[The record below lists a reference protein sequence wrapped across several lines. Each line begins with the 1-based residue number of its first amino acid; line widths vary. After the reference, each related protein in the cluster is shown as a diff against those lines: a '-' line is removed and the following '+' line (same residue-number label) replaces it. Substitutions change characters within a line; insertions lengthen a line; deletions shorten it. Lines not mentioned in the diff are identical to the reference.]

1 MIGKEVNVGQ
11 NSAEWHEL
19 RRTRLTASEVST
31 VLANP
36 AKAVRDYI
44 AKSLGRQTF
53 KGNAATE
60 YGHEAEPLA
69 ADWFAKTAGVE
80 VRTVGFVIDHHDP
93 RMGCSPDRV
102 FLTPDHEERLLEIK
116 CPHSRD
122 IPTVYDRAHWE
133 QVQYQMGVTGI
144 HRATLLYWAPDQ
156 IPKAFVI
163 DFDKE
168 WWHDALK
175 QIKSFW
181 ALVDDVIDQEAFLD
195 AQSEPRS
202 DPEWVIAA
210 DAWAKANEALKDAQE
225 VEAEARRQL
234 IELSGNVPAEGGRAR
249 LTWVVRKGN
258 VNWQAVTLECGIP
271 TPIIEKHRGKE
282 TRYAKLEAL

>member
-1 MIGKEVNVGQ
+1 MIGKEVTVIQ

-19 RRTRLTASEVST
+19 RRTRLTASEIST

-44 AKSLGRQTF
+44 AKTLGRSTF

-69 ADWFAKTAGVE
+69 ADWFARTAGVE
-80 VRTVGFVIDHHDP
+80 VRPVGFVIDHHDP
-93 RMGCSPDRV
+93 RLGCSPDRL
-102 FLTPDHEERLLEIK
+102 FLTPDFEERLLEIK

-122 IPTVYDRAHWE
+122 IPATFYREHWE
-133 QVQYQMGVTGI
+133 QVQFQMGVTGI

-156 IPKAFVI
+156 TPKAFVI

-175 QIKSFW
+175 RIKSFW
-181 ALVDDVIDQEAFLD
+181 ALVDDVVDQEAFLEAHGGLRD
-195 AQSEPRS
+195 
-202 DPEWVIAA
+202 DPEWIAA
-210 DAWAKANEALKDAQE
+210 TEVWARANEALKSAQE
-225 VEAEARRQL
+225 VEAQARQRL
-234 IELSGNVPAEGGRAR
+234 VELAGDAQAEGGRAR

-271 TPIIEKHRGKE
+271 TPIIEKYRGKE
-282 TRYAKLEAL
+282 TRYAKLELI